1 MDTQT
6 IRILEFNRVQ
16 DILKRYAQSP
26 LGQSEIDSLT
36 IQHDPV
42 QIEYLL
48 NCAAEMKSLVKERG
62 RPSLQRVS
70 DIRPFLKEVHIQGSL
85 LQPGALI
92 SVWNVLRAAQGLK
105 RFMKKECGAFPL
117 LQAEIGRIEPLFEL
131 VEAIE
136 KCIDENG
143 EVRDSAS
150 DDLAGIRRRI
160 REQKEAIKQRLD
172 AILSSER
179 LKTVVQER
187 LVTVRNNRYVIP
199 LRPDFSSKIQGII
212 HDQSASGMTVFVEP
226 SETVK
231 MNNHLSCLASEE
243 SKEIHRILLE
253 ISDLVRAS
261 EESLRQDVSV
271 LAHVDLHLSKALFAE
286 DYRAVIPRILSEK
299 KIELKGARHPLL
311 LEKKPGAGKEIV
323 PIDLEVGE
331 SYRTLMITG
340 PNMGGKTV
348 ALKTL
353 GLLVLMAQAGIPIP
367 AAEGS
372 SMGIF
377 RDVFADIG
385 DEQSIQEEMSTFSS
399 HIRNIV
405 RILEHAGPES
415 LVVLDELGTG
425 TDPREGAALGI
436 AILEALSLKGALT
449 AATTHYEEIKQFAY
463 TTRGMMNASVAYDTE
478 LLRPAYTLRY
488 GHLGTS
494 HAFEISE
501 RIGMPREVLDRARE
515 NIPDLDR
522 STTHLI
528 EELEQKIRDNETV
541 RHELERNKEEMQR
554 ALSAMAKEKE
564 KTLKQAYQVLNETMS
579 MADRAKVRSRRL
591 LKIAEQGNRMRFEEE
606 VKKIDQELKP
616 ANPLLSPSEPV
627 DLERIQPGLEVEI
640 MGTGKKGMVVS
651 GPDKKKRVQVF
662 CNGLRVQVS
671 VHQLQHVSQGRPK
684 ERPVVTMEAEAF
696 SREEVCPS
704 INLIGLRVEEAVEK
718 TGRYLD
724 HAHLGNLR
732 TVKIIH
738 GIGTGALRDAIAK
751 TLRAHPFVADFR
763 SGHMEEG
770 GPGVTLV
777 ELVS

>member
-6 IRILEFNRVQ
+6 IRILEFSRVQ

-62 RPSLQRVS
+62 RPSLQGVS

-92 SVWNVLRAAQGLK
+92 YVRNTVRAGQGLK

-117 LQAEIGRIEPLFEL
+117 LQAEIGRIEPLVEL
-131 VEAIE
+131 VESIE
-136 KCIDENG
+136 KCIDEHG

-150 DDLAGIRRRI
+150 DDLAGIRRQI
-160 REQKEAIKQRLD
+160 RQQKEAIKQKLD

-199 LRPDFSSKIQGII
+199 LKPDFSSRIQGII

-231 MNNHLSCLASEE
+231 MNNRLSCLASEE

-253 ISDLVRAS
+253 ISDLVRTS
-261 EESLRQDVSV
+261 EESLWQDVSV

-299 KIELKGARHPLL
+299 KIEIKGARHPLL
-311 LEKKPGAGKEIV
+311 VEKKPGAGKEIV

-348 ALKTL
+348 ALKTM

-385 DEQSIQEEMSTFSS
+385 DEQSIQEDMSTFSS

-449 AATTHYEEIKQFAY
+449 AVTTHYEEIKQYAY
-463 TTRGMMNASVAYDTE
+463 TTDGMMNASVAYDTE
-478 LLRPAYTLRY
+478 RLRPAYTLRY

-528 EELEQKIRDNETV
+528 EELEQKIRNNETV

-564 KTLKQAYQVLNETMS
+564 ETLKQAYQVLNETMS

-606 VKKIDQELKP
+606 VKKIEQELKP
-616 ANPLLSPSEPV
+616 VNPLLSPSEPV

-671 VHQLQHVSQGRPK
+671 VNQLQHISQGHPK

-732 TVKIIH
+732 MVKIIH

-763 SGHMEEG
+763 SGQMEEG